1 MSGSDIDSITSA
13 VDDVSLVPLPG
24 VPFEGSD
31 QSGSVY
37 QPSSL
42 SASFSVTPQ
51 SILSQSG
58 SILSQSESVL
68 SQSGPALSQSGSAD
82 DSEDVNMDTVD
93 LSSGTSSHSTTA
105 TPAPASQVFSVRPGL
120 ATLAAQLAFSMERQL
135 YDNHLKW
142 SSLADERLAAL
153 RVGNT
158 ELAASI
164 KDMMTDLTEA
174 RTHIAK
180 LGKHDTPKHA
190 PILSPSKAISSSKV
204 ARLAA
209 DATPVMA
216 ATWSRFMEVHVGYLE
231 QHGRLTPDELRQVW
245 GNSLAQ
251 SERYSYFLTTTWKE
265 TGFVD
270 SEEVMRRF
278 RASFANDS
286 EPFKC
291 LSFDSVVWEVKS
303 TFLEFSALFKH
314 CAVEAGFSLE
324 LPSMRSYLAHRFLQC
339 LPAEWDLST
348 VMMNHQ
354 NAPPLQVL
362 IDAAQQHA
370 VTTNRIHGLGHF
382 GRLNDTLRRLYA
394 RSPSTVSA
402 SASSGI
408 GSGIGSGTSSGS
420 GSGSIKVTSTADVS
434 SSASSPSV
442 SSRKRKAGHAELS
455 SSAKRVVSGSNAVR
469 SAPFCYRC
477 NADGHLSPQCR
488 AEGYADRNAFRPVNG
503 VRPLGGLRGKPSSAR
518 VGFLGPA
525 SSSVASVSDLS
536 SPFSGFRYD
545 QYDDDELSL
554 LQRDRKSVV

>member
-209 DATPVMA
+209 DATP
-216 ATWSRFMEVHVGYLE
+216 
-231 QHGRLTPDELRQVW
+231 
-245 GNSLAQ
+245 
-251 SERYSYFLTTTWKE
+251 
-265 TGFVD
+265 
-270 SEEVMRRF
+270 
-278 RASFANDS
+278 
-286 EPFKC
+286 
-291 LSFDSVVWEVKS
+291 
-303 TFLEFSALFKH
+303 
-314 CAVEAGFSLE
+314 
-324 LPSMRSYLAHRFLQC
+324 
-339 LPAEWDLST
+339 
-348 VMMNHQ
+348 
-354 NAPPLQVL
+354 
-362 IDAAQQHA
+362 
-370 VTTNRIHGLGHF
+370 
-382 GRLNDTLRRLYA
+382 
-394 RSPSTVSA
+394 
-402 SASSGI
+402 
-408 GSGIGSGTSSGS
+408 
-420 GSGSIKVTSTADVS
+420 
-434 SSASSPSV
+434 
-442 SSRKRKAGHAELS
+442 
-455 SSAKRVVSGSNAVR
+455 
-469 SAPFCYRC
+469 
-477 NADGHLSPQCR
+477 
-488 AEGYADRNAFRPVNG
+488 
-503 VRPLGGLRGKPSSAR
+503 
-518 VGFLGPA
+518 
-525 SSSVASVSDLS
+525 
-536 SPFSGFRYD
+536 
-545 QYDDDELSL
+545 
-554 LQRDRKSVV
+554 

>member
-1 MSGSDIDSITSA
+1 
-13 VDDVSLVPLPG
+13 
-24 VPFEGSD
+24 
-31 QSGSVY
+31 
-37 QPSSL
+37 
-42 SASFSVTPQ
+42 
-51 SILSQSG
+51 
-58 SILSQSESVL
+58 
-68 SQSGPALSQSGSAD
+68 
-82 DSEDVNMDTVD
+82 MDTVD

-105 TPAPASQVFSVRPGL
+105 TPAPAPQVFSVRPGL

-153 RVGNT
+153 RAGNT

-174 RTHIAK
+174 
-180 LGKHDTPKHA
+180 P
-190 PILSPSKAISSSKV
+190 ISSSKV

-270 SEEVMRRF
+270 SEEVMRRL

-303 TFLEFSALFKH
+303 TFLEFLALFKH

-324 LPSMRSYLAHRFLQC
+324 QPSMRSYLAHRFLQC

-370 VTTNRIHGLGHF
+370 VTSDCIHGLGHF
-382 GRLNDTLRRLYA
+382 GRLNDSLRRLYA

-402 SASSGI
+402 SAS
-408 GSGIGSGTSSGS
+408 SGIGSGTSSGS

-442 SSRKRKAGHAELS
+442 SSLKRKAGHAESS

-503 VRPLGGLRGKPSSAR
+503 VRPSGGLRGKPSSAR

-525 SSSVASVSDLS
+525 SSSVASVSDPS
-536 SPFSGFRYD
+536 SPYSGFRYD

-554 LQRDRKSVV
+554 LQSQIPCANKPDDLHALYRRVRTVNLIDQDRSSYIRFQLLVDDIPLVALVDTGSSVTCISTRALPKLDVQTIPAADDDATIQLAHAGITIPRIGVTSPVLLDTGSASLSHHCEILDLPAEKL